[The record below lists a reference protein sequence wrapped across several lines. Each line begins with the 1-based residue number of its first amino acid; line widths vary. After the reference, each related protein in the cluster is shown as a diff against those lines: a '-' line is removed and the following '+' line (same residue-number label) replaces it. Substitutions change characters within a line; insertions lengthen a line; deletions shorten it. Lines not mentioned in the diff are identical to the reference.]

1 MNTPTKN
8 PNKDL
13 NTLYWEAVEKNMT
26 YASIIGN
33 AIGALRMI
41 SEASNEK
48 ATIEYAELQ
57 IKYLE
62 KKLTWLG

>member
-1 MNTPTKN
+1 MNKIQEPT
-8 PNKDL
+8 KDL
-13 NTLYWEAVEKNMT
+13 NTLYWESVEKNLT

-41 SEASNEK
+41 SESSNEK